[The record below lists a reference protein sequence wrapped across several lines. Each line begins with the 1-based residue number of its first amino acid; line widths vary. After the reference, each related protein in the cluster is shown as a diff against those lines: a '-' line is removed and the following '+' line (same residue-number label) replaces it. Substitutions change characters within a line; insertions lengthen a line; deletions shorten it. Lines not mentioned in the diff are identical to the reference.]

1 VSCAVSP
8 YSRAS
13 RLNLARIES
22 AMTVFILDVQRRET
36 CGCAAILVAPDSFEL
51 AEAEQHCGPTTVR
64 SFSTRNA
71 SVESLDTSISKG
83 LEAEELENLSTRE
96 FERESFER
104 AADGLRAEREET
116 NAAPMF
122 TSQRRRSAY
131 LRSEIAPRPASPNV
145 CLDSTLFAVDLF
157 PSMYLHLERCVNK
170 IQHVRRS

>member
-1 VSCAVSP
+1 MSCAVSP

-22 AMTVFILDVQRRET
+22 AMTVFILDVQRRDN

-96 FERESFER
+96 FERESFET
-104 AADGLRAEREET
+104 AAEGVRAEREET

-122 TSQRRRSAY
+122 TFQRRSAY

-145 CLDSTLFAVDLF
+145 RLHSTLFAVDLF
-157 PSMYLHLERCVNK
+157 PSLYLHLERYVNE
-170 IQHVRRS
+170 IQHVRGS